1 MAGVRYLC
9 LLLLVCGDTKAK
21 NLSADTDLPEH
32 EHHLVQCCKNIIS
45 TQFDE
50 ERSLL
55 VSVPEDF
62 DDQYNTTNSTET
74 SRVYCKV
81 TDFLFASIHSYHKYQ
96 LLVTGPAQNDTFKNI
111 LLFEKATGFILIL
124 GKGDEDT
131 VFREFKTELARLS
144 QLPIWNPPGRFI
156 VMSLNRNIPPDNY
169 VPEEHKL
176 ISRILDE
183 LWEKDVVNSIVLVH
197 NMDAD
202 TSRAT
207 VDIHTWFPFTEDHCR
222 GPVNRT
228 VILDQC
234 VVNSECQ
241 FVKNAK
247 LFPDKMSNFH
257 GCVLRAS
264 TYPHEPFI
272 ISKKKKY
279 KNSTHYS
286 EGLEISVLQKI
297 ASQLNFTVEYLPEPE
312 SKNYKIPSLHEEVS
326 KKQSDVGF
334 AAASH
339 SSHATDKRDY
349 TIGYVRETVKW
360 FGPIPKPVPHWK
372 GLVILFTPLMWLLVL
387 IVYLIASTIFWS
399 LANIHRSVNEHVSY
413 KNPAACFLQTFSVVL
428 GEAVFVR
435 PQTWFVRSFFVV
447 WVYYCLLINTAYQS
461 SLISVL
467 TQPRF
472 EPPVDTVEKLLHSQ
486 MPYGYI
492 IPVIHW
498 YNESED
504 AASKTILANGI
515 ECPSLDYCLK
525 RIISTQDFAVCGG
538 GLHILYLSY
547 RRRYSYSRG
556 PKFIPFKDEVVS
568 YLASMFFRTGS
579 PHLESF
585 NRIIYRL
592 VESGMVQKLLEDI
605 KLQHIGKKEQDD
617 YDYGDEDAD
626 GGGSDTVVL
635 TVDHMHG
642 AFILLLLGLACGLIV
657 FLRELICFRFGKCK
671 FLPLL
676 NTSVREFKSRS
687 YVKYKHHVIHKT
699 FLRHVKKRNLIG
711 QVKKITLK

>member
-1 MAGVRYLC
+1 MAGVRCLC

-21 NLSADTDLPEH
+21 KLSSDTGLPDH
-32 EHHLVQCCKNIIS
+32 EHHLVQCCGNIIS

-55 VSVPEDF
+55 VSVPEEF
-62 DDQYNTTNSTET
+62 DEQYKTTNSIAT
-74 SRVYCKV
+74 SRSYCKV
-81 TDFLFASIHSYHKYQ
+81 TDFLFASIHSYHNYP
-96 LLVTGPAQNDTFKNI
+96 LLVTGRAQNDTFKNI
-111 LLFEKATGFILIL
+111 LPSEKATDFVIIL

-131 VFREFKTELARLS
+131 VFSVFKSELERLS
-144 QLPIWNPPGRFI
+144 HLPIWNPRGRFI
-156 VMSLNRNIPPDNY
+156 VMSLSRKIPPANY

-176 ISRILDE
+176 ISRILGE
-183 LWEKDVVNSIVLVH
+183 LWENDVVNSIVLVH

-202 TSRAT
+202 TLRTT
-207 VDIHTWFPFTEDHCR
+207 VDIHTWFPFTENHCR
-222 GPVNRT
+222 GPADRT

-247 LFPDKMSNFH
+247 LFPDKMQNFH

-272 ISKKKKY
+272 ISKNKKY
-279 KNSTHYS
+279 KNVTPYS

-297 ASQLNFTVEYLPEPE
+297 ASHLNFTVEYLPEPE
-312 SKNYKIPSLHEEVS
+312 SNNHKILSLHDEVS

-334 AAASH
+334 AAAPH
-339 SSHATDKRDY
+339 SSHGIDKRDY

-372 GLVILFTPLMWLLVL
+372 GFVIHFTPLMWLLVL
-387 IVYLIASTIFWS
+387 VVYLIASIIFWS

-413 KNPAACFLQTFSVVL
+413 KNPVLCFLQTFSVVL

-435 PQTWFVRSFFVV
+435 PQTWFLRSFFVV

-467 TQPRF
+467 TRPRF

-492 IPVIHW
+492 TLVKHW
-498 YNESED
+498 YDESED

-515 ECPSLDYCLK
+515 ECPSLDHCLK

-547 RRRYSYSRG
+547 RKRYSYSRG

-592 VESGMVQKLLEDI
+592 VESGMVQKLWEDI
-605 KLQHIGKKEQDD
+605 KLEHIAKKEKDV
-617 YDYGDEDAD
+617 YEYGDE
-626 GGGSDTVVL
+626 GGPDTVVL
-635 TVDHMHG
+635 TVDHLHG

-657 FLRELICFRFGKCK
+657 FLRELLCFRFGKCK
-671 FLPLL
+671 FLPPL

-699 FLRHVKKRNLIG
+699 LLRHVKKRNLIG